1 MKNTN
6 KQKKWKPLI
15 IVIWILFLAAASIGC
30 FHLQK
35 FRVNKAANTEL
46 LNQSE
51 IISGQF
57 TILVDTDFLSR
68 AVFYD
73 RLIPEVKALAFALE
87 GYDDIS
93 QADDFLWDFV
103 STTDLTNLWIYDR
116 DGNILFGS
124 GVVPGESADP
134 NYIRSVLD
142 SKEYESVEIL
152 FDDKKM
158 YHTVTYVDKKDS
170 LLWGVNDKWL
180 IYANDIFPETMKYV
194 VGFFDWTKALQDI
207 SIGRSG
213 TVLAVSKKDGSV
225 LSFSDPDAKNKPVE
239 SLNIRIP
246 GKDEV
251 LSADRLQEEFS
262 QTGEVKEIELDSVP
276 YNATRMNIADDLFL
290 VMFPVKKVEEEVI
303 DETVVLMIPIALI
316 TFIGIL
322 YAFCLAACRSEESQN
337 RNGRKKGSVLSIGK
351 LKLGAILA
359 VLLAF
364 ILSLYLEMHLT
375 YAGMFQYTSTTAE
388 DVMQKKN
395 DSDKMLKAL
404 EEWSDSADLEKSR
417 VASSILRYTD
427 PGKADRQFISDLA
440 DCLYVKSI
448 YVFDKDGKVAVTNAS
463 YDGIV
468 LDKDSP
474 FHALLEGVDSV
485 VRQPDQQAASG
496 DEGQTG
502 TGEKQPVSGEGQ
514 LNAGVTM
521 LDENDRVAGAV
532 VIADDT
538 YYPISDNLSFENV
551 FQRVFLKDSTVV
563 IAVDS
568 ENMRVKYYAQV
579 DGSLLVSDW
588 LQYDYSDVDLAA
600 LGMDE
605 KIVEDHFNG
614 ELFAL
619 NNQYFASIRR
629 NDNAF
634 LMVLRPMLFI
644 DTDKLLPVLYVTAVT
659 LLFFILLII
668 ITGRLKAIPAGD
680 SEADDIQ
687 PAENRN
693 PNQLTPA
700 ADTDKEEDDMF
711 SLLGS
716 LANNNKPYFEERW
729 PSDGKKWKTKTP
741 MEKFSTVVKLLCVIT
756 LIFLCIY
763 VLIRGKDSLFY
774 YMYAGEWSVGINLYS
789 ITTCIM
795 EIVLLV
801 LLKQIIHKVLYL
813 IARASQSKAETI
825 CHLLNSFTGY
835 ILFIAGVFLILRTLG
850 VDLTTIS
857 LTAGVAGIIFGIGC
871 QNIVADILAGI
882 IMTFEGMVCAGDF
895 VSFNGQ
901 YGTIM
906 SVGVRMTTLKYFSE
920 TTYIR
925 NNEFKNFISMPA
937 EETDRV
943 IVYLFIDRNESIT
956 RVENIIYQEMPLIH
970 ENLSRILGREI
981 KSPCYLGVQGIE
993 DGGINLSFA
1002 VYCPGMY
1009 YVKAKRMMN
1018 RELLLMCERN
1028 GIRLGMPQIVV
1039 NEPAETPVSEPV
1051 ETPVSKPVETPVSEP
1066 AETLKK

>member
-51 IISGQF
+51 IVSGQF
-57 TILVDTDFLSR
+57 TNLVDTDFLSR

-180 IYANDIFPETMKYV
+180 IYANDIFPETMKDV

-246 GKDEV
+246 GKDEI

-262 QTGEVKEIELDSVP
+262 QTNEVKEIELDSVP
-276 YNATRMNIADDLFL
+276 YNATRMNIDDDLFL
-290 VMFPVKKVEEEVI
+290 VMFPVKKV
-303 DETVVLMIPIALI
+303 
-316 TFIGIL
+316 FIGIL

-337 RNGRKKGSVLSIGK
+337 RNDRKKGSVLSIGK
-351 LKLGAILA
+351 LKLGAISA

-440 DCLYVKSI
+440 DCLYVKNI

-579 DGSLLVSDW
+579 DGALLVSDW

-600 LGMDE
+600 LGLDE

-687 PAENRN
+687 PAENRK

-700 ADTDKEEDDMF
+700 ADTDEDEDDMF

-716 LANNNKPYFEERW
+716 LTNSNKPYFEERW

-789 ITTCIM
+789 ITSCIM

-813 IARASQSKAETI
+813 IARASQSKVETI

-850 VDLTTIS
+850 VDLTTMS

-981 KSPCYLGVQGIE
+981 KSPRYRGVQGIE

-1002 VYCPGMY
+1002 VYCPGKY

-1039 NEPAETPVSEPV
+1039 NEPAELPVNEPV
-1051 ETPVSKPVETPVSEP
+1051 ETPVSEPADAPVSEP